1 MVAFDYQDRL
11 EVIGVVVGVLLILG
25 SLGTLVGQPWA
36 TNPDIAAVLV
46 QLVGVVLT
54 IGLGAAII
62 WIVRQD

>member
-11 EVIGVVVGVLLILG
+11 ELLGVVVGVFLILG

-36 TNPDIAAVLV
+36 TNPDVAAVLL

-54 IGLGAAII
+54 IGLGAALI
-62 WIVRQD
+62 WIVRSE